1 MMDQGSGDRALVRR
15 SGEGANNQAF
25 DLPRTFL
32 VRSDE
37 SKGAFSHW
45 FEKVPAGAGP
55 PMHVHHREQELFRV
69 LAGQFRF
76 WCTGE
81 AQDLTDG
88 DTVLIPK
95 GAPHT
100 FKNIGPSEGQ
110 LLITLTPGDGDGFF
124 IEVERLGLNPSR
136 DMPQIVEIAGRYGL
150 EFVGPPPA

>member
-1 MMDQGSGDRALVRR
+1 MDQGSGDRALVRR
-15 SGEGANNQAF
+15 VGEGSNNQAF

-37 SKGAFSHW
+37 AKGAFSHW
-45 FEKVPAGAGP
+45 IEKVPAGAGP
-55 PMHVHHREQELFRV
+55 PMHVHHREQEMFRV
-69 LAGQFRF
+69 LASQFRF
-76 WCTGE
+76 WCMGE

-100 FKNIGPSEGQ
+100 FKNIGSSEGQ

-124 IEVERLGLNPSR
+124 IEVERLGLTPLR
-136 DMPQIVEIAGRYGL
+136 DMLQIVEIAGRYGV
-150 EFVGPPPA
+150 EFLGPSPA